1 MVGGDFSENRLIPDI
16 IRSVLN
22 GAQLDIRNPKS
33 TRPWQHVL
41 DPLSGYLRLAE
52 NIYDSKSGWD
62 EGLELWA
69 EPKFCFFGKPNI
81 ELFDPGKADRTRC
94 IISATPKYH
103 EEILLHLDFQK
114 SANLL
119 GVSEVWGIRDALDK
133 TINWYFAQNEGSDMY
148 KFSQDQVDENISSQ
162 SDGYKNSMTEISRN
176 EILEIVRACRRKLCF
191 QTF

>member
-1 MVGGDFSENRLIPDI
+1 MSGKVEGYEESDALGGRDPYSASKGACEIVSRSLALSVLSESQVTIATARAGNVIGGGDFSENRLIPDI

-62 EGLELWA
+62 GAWNFGPSQNSA
-69 EPKFCFFGKPNI
+69 FGKPNI

-94 IISATPKYH
+94 INKCY
-103 EEILLHLDFQK
+103 
-114 SANLL
+114 
-119 GVSEVWGIRDALDK
+119 
-133 TINWYFAQNEGSDMY
+133 AQ
-148 KFSQDQVDENISSQ
+148 IP
-162 SDGYKNSMTEISRN
+162 
-176 EILEIVRACRRKLCF
+176 
-191 QTF
+191 